1 MGKLGFFVWF
11 LLLAVLTASAFAA
24 ETSIKGTIYSTW
36 MMNYTDGA
44 DHANAFSIDRA
55 YFGAESKLSDYT
67 SMRITF
73 DIRPEMFNTSS
84 TKVVD
89 TDGDTVTV
97 PALTAYTGYP
107 IILKY
112 AYADWKI
119 KPIPQ
124 ILKVRLGLQPTMYL
138 NYMDGM
144 WSRRYIA
151 KNITDQNSWTSTSD
165 LGASVNAALGPQG
178 NLGEVGVSIFN
189 GTKYSDITDKNKN
202 KDINPYLKLTPF
214 YNSGDFNQVALFAQY
229 YTGTQNVAITS
240 STKASDWKNNIFS
253 IGGKLAYQKTA
264 DLCFDVDF
272 NTLGQ
277 GTGKADLKRSAYSFF
292 GNLYLNP
299 IVPAT
304 SLFNTLVLFG
314 RVDAYDPNTD
324 KSDDGNTMIIGGIEC
339 APVKGVRASID
350 YRHIGYQDD
359 TKAAQKYLY
368 LNTEFKF

>member
-1 MGKLGFFVWF
+1 MVCLVM
-11 LLLAVLTASAFAA
+11 AVLATSVFAA
-24 ETSIKGTIYSTW
+24 ETSVKGTIYSTW
-36 MMNYTDGA
+36 TMNYSDGA

-67 SMRITF
+67 SVRITF
-73 DIRPEMFNTSS
+73 DIRPEMFGTAA

-89 TDGDTVTV
+89 TEGDTVSI
-97 PALTAYTGYP
+97 PAMSAYSGYP

-138 NYMDGM
+138 NYADGL
-144 WSRRYIA
+144 WNRRYIA
-151 KNITDQNSWTSTSD
+151 KNITDQNSWTSTAD
-165 LGASVNAALGPQG
+165 LGASVNASLGPQG
-178 NLGEVGVSIFN
+178 NFGEIGVSIFN

-214 YNSGDFNQVALFAQY
+214 YNSGDFNQVAFFAQY
-229 YTGTQNVAITS
+229 YTGTQNVAITGT
-240 STKASDWKNNIFS
+240 TKASDWKNNIVS
-253 IGGKLAYQKTA
+253 VGGKLAYQKTV

-277 GTGKADLKRSAYSFF
+277 GTGKADLKRSAYSIF
-292 GNLYLNP
+292 GNVYLSP
-299 IVPAT
+299 IVPST
-304 SLFNTLVLFG
+304 SLFKNLILFG

-324 KSDDGNTMIIGGIEC
+324 KADDGNTMIIAGIEC

-350 YRHIGYQDD
+350 YRHVGYQDD
-359 TKAAQKYLY
+359 SKVAQKFLY